1 MTEWPDLPNET
12 LDPADWPAFRAL
24 AHRMVDD
31 SLDFLQTL
39 RERKP
44 WQLMPPAVRKALVEE
59 SVPREPQSAE
69 RAYEDFLLNVFPY
82 TNGNRHPRFWG
93 WIQGNGTP
101 LGMMADMLA
110 SGMNAHLAGLD
121 QAPKLVE
128 LQVIAW
134 LAELMGFPRGAS
146 GLLVSG
152 GTMANLVG
160 LAVARHAKA
169 GFDLRESGLY
179 GHDERLTVY
188 GSTEIHSW
196 AQKSVELFGMGNA
209 SLRRAPVDDAL
220 RIDVRALR
228 EMIAADRAAGMRPIC
243 VIGTAGTVNSGAID
257 TLGALADLCAAEELW
272 FHVDGAFGAL
282 ARLVPDLAPLLVGME
297 RADSLAFDLHKWM
310 YLPYEIACVLVK
322 DGAMHE
328 AAFSLTPSYLTDEG
342 RGVIAGGIPFAD
354 RGIELTRNFKAL
366 KVWLSLKAHGVDAF
380 ARLIAQNVAQAR
392 AFAVRVAKI
401 PGAVLAAPVSLNIV
415 CFRLAPEGHTP
426 EQADALNK
434 ELLLR
439 IQETGL
445 AVVSGSRIHDRYVI
459 RVACSNHRSRWEDF
473 EALAEAVES
482 IGEALRR
489 AGPAL
494 APSTGAQTTVISL
507 AGATTPSRK

>member
-1 MTEWPDLPNET
+1 MIE
-12 LDPADWPAFRAL
+12 
-24 AHRMVDD
+24 
-31 SLDFLQTL
+31 
-39 RERKP
+39 
-44 WQLMPPAVRKALVEE
+44 
-59 SVPREPQSAE
+59 
-69 RAYEDFLLNVFPY
+69 
-82 TNGNRHPRFWG
+82 
-93 WIQGNGTP
+93 
-101 LGMMADMLA
+101 
-110 SGMNAHLAGLD
+110 
-121 QAPKLVE
+121 
-128 LQVIAW
+128 W
-134 LAELMGFPRGAS
+134 LAELMGFPKNSS
-146 GLLVSG
+146 GVLMSG

-160 LAVARHAKA
+160 LAVARHARA
-169 GFDLRESGLY
+169 GFDLRSEGLHA
-179 GHDERLTVY
+179 GPPLRVY
-188 GSTEIHSW
+188 ASAEVHSW
-196 AQKSVELFGMGNA
+196 AQKSVELFGMGNE
-209 SLRRAPVDDAL
+209 SLRKVPANSDMRMNVNEL
-220 RIDVRALR
+220 GR
-228 EMIAADRAAGMRPIC
+228 MISDDRAAGLRPIC

-257 TLGALADLCAAEELW
+257 DLNAVADVCAAEKLW

-342 RGVIAGGIPFAD
+342 RGVIAGGLPFAD

-380 ARLIAQNVAQAR
+380 ARLIAQNVGQAR

-445 AVVSGSRIHDRYVI
+445 AIVSGSRIHDRYVI

-473 EALAEAVES
+473 EALAEGVER
-482 IGEALRR
+482 IGNELRR
-489 AGPAL
+489 
-494 APSTGAQTTVISL
+494 
-507 AGATTPSRK
+507 ATTPSRK